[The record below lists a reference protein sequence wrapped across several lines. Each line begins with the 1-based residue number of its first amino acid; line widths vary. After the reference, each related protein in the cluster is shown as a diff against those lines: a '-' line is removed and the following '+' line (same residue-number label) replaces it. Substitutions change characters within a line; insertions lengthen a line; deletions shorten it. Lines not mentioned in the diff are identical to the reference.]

1 MVPLGTMPSDQVRLL
16 LVEDVPQVAQYVRGL
31 LNAQSTVRL
40 VDVISDGGQ
49 ALAQLADQRP
59 DVILVD
65 ALLQGR
71 IRGMALVRELKASGL
86 GIPVV
91 VITVPQHPVAV
102 APDDGIDAVLSM
114 PFNGY
119 DLLTKVQAIH
129 TARAAAAAHGPSRM
143 VTVFAP
149 KGGVGK
155 TTLAFNLAVAASLEG
170 THVILVDG
178 SIQFA
183 DLRAMLN
190 VPDSAP
196 SMLDLPTD
204 RVAEGDLEDVLWRD
218 ASGIDILLAPP
229 RVEMAEMVLARDLE
243 KTLSL
248 LRRLYDLVV
257 VDSGVV
263 LDEVTLSLLDQAD
276 TVLQV
281 VTYDGST
288 IRNTVA
294 MAETF
299 SKIGYSSAKLKY
311 LVNRADS
318 PSGIDP
324 AELVARLGREPE
336 YRVRSDGKVVVT
348 ACNLGQAFVAS
359 DPDAL
364 VSRDVIE
371 IARRISPTRP
381 QSQRPTAVAAS

>member
-1 MVPLGTMPSDQVRLL
+1 MPSDQVRLL

-31 LNAQSTVRL
+31 LNAQSQVRL
-40 VDVISDGGQ
+40 VDVISDGGR
-49 ALAQLADQRP
+49 ALPQLADQRP

-71 IRGMALVRELKASGL
+71 VRGMNLVRELKSSGL
-86 GIPVV
+86 GIPVIV
-91 VITVPQHPVAV
+91 LTVPQHPVTAS
-102 APDDGIDAVLSM
+102 PEEGIDDVLMM

-119 DLLTKVQAIH
+119 DLITKVLAIH
-129 TARAAAAAHGPSRM
+129 KARADAAAHGPSRM

-155 TTLAFNLAVAASLEG
+155 TTLAFNLAVAAAAEG
-170 THVILVDG
+170 SHVVLVDG

-190 VPDSAP
+190 VPDNAP

-204 RVAEGDLEDVLWRD
+204 RVAEADLDDVLWRD
-218 ASGIDILLAPP
+218 PSGIDILLAPP

-248 LRRLYDLVV
+248 LRRLYELII
-257 VDSGVV
+257 VDAGVA
-263 LDEVTLSLLDQAD
+263 LDEITLSLLDQAD
-276 TVLQV
+276 TILQI

-299 SKIGYSSAKLKY
+299 GKIGYPAAKLRY

-318 PSGIDP
+318 PAGLDP

-336 YRVRSDGKVVVT
+336 YRVRSDGKVVVS
-348 ACNLGQAFVAS
+348 ASNRGQAFVVT
-359 DPDAL
+359 DPEAL

-371 IARRISPTRP
+371 IARRLAPARAESE
-381 QSQRPTAVAAS
+381 RPTAAAAR

>member
-1 MVPLGTMPSDQVRLL
+1 VSPMPSDQVRLL

-31 LNAQSTVRL
+31 LNAQSQVRL
-40 VDVISDGGQ
+40 VDVISDGGR

-71 IRGMALVRELKASGL
+71 VRGMSLVKELKASGL
-86 GIPVV
+86 GIPVI

-102 APDDGIDAVLSM
+102 DPEAGIAEVLSM

-119 DLLTKVQAIH
+119 DLITKVVAIH
-129 TARAAAAAHGPSRM
+129 ASHAAAKAHGPSRM

-155 TTLAFNLAVAASLEG
+155 TTLAFNLAVAAASLG
-170 THVILVDG
+170 SRVCLVDG
-178 SIQFA
+178 AIQFGDIRA
-183 DLRAMLN
+183 LLRI
-190 VPDSAP
+190 PDSAA

-243 KTLSL
+243 KTVSL
-248 LRRLYDLVV
+248 LRRLYDLIV
-257 VDSGVV
+257 VDSGVA

-276 TVLQV
+276 TILQI
-281 VTYDGST
+281 VTYDGTT

-299 SKIGYSSAKLKY
+299 AKIGYPPAKLRY
-311 LVNRADS
+311 LVNRADA

-324 AELVARLGREPE
+324 SELVQQLGREPDFK
-336 YRVRSDGKVVVT
+336 VRSEGGVVVP
-348 ACNLGQAFVAS
+348 ANNRGQAFVAS
-359 DPDAL
+359 DPDAQ
-364 VSRDVIE
+364 VSRDVME
-371 IARRISPTRP
+371 VARRLAPASADANR
-381 QSQRPTAVAAS
+381 RAAAAAAS